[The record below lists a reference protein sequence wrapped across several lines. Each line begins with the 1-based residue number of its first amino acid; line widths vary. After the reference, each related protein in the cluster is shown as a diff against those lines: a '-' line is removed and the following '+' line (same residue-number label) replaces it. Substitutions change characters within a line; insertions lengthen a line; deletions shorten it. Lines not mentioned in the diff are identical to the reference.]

1 LSALLFSDLQFVDRT
16 VLEGAAKGALDPI
29 ERLWPDSYFARLN
42 LRDRTRMQSRTRRQ
56 FVLANPE
63 KCSFSSDVTAERFPQ
78 RLSRDAPRLR
88 QRRISQVDHHLVS
101 VVTNGACSF
110 CGTLEPSV

>member
-16 VLEGAAKGALDPI
+16 VVEGAAKGALDPI
-29 ERLWPDSYFARLN
+29 DRLWPDSYFARLN

-63 KCSFSSDVTAERFPQ
+63 KCSFSSDVTAERFSQ
-78 RLSRDAPRLR
+78 RLSHDAVWLR
-88 QRRISQVDHHLVS
+88 QRRISQVDHHFV
-101 VVTNGACSF
+101 
-110 CGTLEPSV
+110 